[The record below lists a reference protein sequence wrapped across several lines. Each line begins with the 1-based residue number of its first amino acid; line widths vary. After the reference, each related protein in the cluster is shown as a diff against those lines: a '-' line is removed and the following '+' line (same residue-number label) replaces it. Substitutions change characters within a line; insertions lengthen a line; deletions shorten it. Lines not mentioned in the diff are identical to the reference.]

1 MEWYE
6 ILTNFISNFGF
17 PIAVCIYLFWDR
29 NKEREQHQAEMQQL
43 REAHKQETQALT
55 TAINNNTMALEKLV
69 IKMGV
74 E

>member
-1 MEWYE
+1 
-6 ILTNFISNFGF
+6 
-17 PIAVCIYLFWDR
+17 
-29 NKEREQHQAEMQQL
+29 MQQL

>member
-29 NKEREQHQAEMQQL
+29 NKEREQHREEMARL
-43 REAHKQETQALT
+43 TEEHKQETAALT
-55 TAINNNTMALEKLV
+55 TAINNNTLALEKLV
-69 IKMGV
+69 IKMGA